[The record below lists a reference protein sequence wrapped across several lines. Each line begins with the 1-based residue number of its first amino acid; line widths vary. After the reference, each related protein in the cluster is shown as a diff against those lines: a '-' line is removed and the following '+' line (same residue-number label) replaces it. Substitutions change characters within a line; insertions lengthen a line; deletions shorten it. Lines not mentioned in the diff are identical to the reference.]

1 MKRFTLISLALLVI
15 AHVSIAQ
22 DSTDQPLH
30 NHVQVALQSKQFTD
44 AVAQID
50 VALAREMRDA
60 IICSISRDSR
70 YSTMKITPMP
80 FRRVTN
86 F

>member
-22 DSTDQPLH
+22 DPPTNSYTIMSKSLY
-30 NHVQVALQSKQFTD
+30 NQSSSQM
-44 AVAQID
+44 
-50 VALAREMRDA
+50 LSHRSMSLSLGEMRDA